1 MGLQVCPV
9 FVGIED
15 LPENALRRAVEAVA
29 AFNRALRE
37 CERVAPVRS
46 TAELDSLDGRI
57 GLLLSLEGAE
67 PLGYD
72 PEAADVFWEL
82 GARMFALTWNRR
94 NAFAD
99 GLGEPAGGGLSRL
112 GEQLVDRLVELGAI
126 LDLAHASEAT
136 FAQVLAR
143 APDTA
148 VLVSHAACRTICD
161 TPRNLSDAQLEAI
174 AERDGVLGVMML
186 PAVLGLDATVET
198 VVDHVDH
205 AVAVMGIE
213 HVAIGGDFIRQVHRA
228 VGPGRPDA
236 IVGATAD
243 LDAAVPGLAGVED
256 YPTLVAALRARGYE
270 GERLDAI
277 LSVNL
282 LRFLRRAL
290 P

>member
-1 MGLQVCPV
+1 M

-37 CERVAPVRS
+37 CDRVAPVR
-46 TAELDSLDGRI
+46 TAADLDALDGRI

-72 PEAADVFWEL
+72 PEAAEVFWEL

-112 GEQLVDRLVELGAI
+112 GEQLVDRLAGLGAI

-136 FAQVLAR
+136 FDQVLAR

-148 VLVSHAACRTICD
+148 VLVSHAACRSLCD

-174 AERDGVLGVMML
+174 AGRDGVLGVMML
-186 PAVLGLDATVET
+186 PAVLGVGASVET

-205 AVAVMGIE
+205 AVSVMGVE
-213 HVAIGGDFIRQVHRA
+213 HVGIGGDFIRQVHRA

-236 IVGATAD
+236 LVGATAD

-256 YPTLVAALRARGYE
+256 YPTLLEALQARGYE

-277 LSVNL
+277 LSGNL
-282 LRFLRRAL
+282 LRLLRRAL

>member
-1 MGLQVCPV
+1 M

-37 CERVAPVRS
+37 CDRVAPVR
-46 TAELDSLDGRI
+46 TAADLDALDGRI

-72 PEAADVFWEL
+72 PEAAEVFWEL

-112 GEQLVDRLVELGAI
+112 GEQLVDRLAGLGAI

-136 FAQVLAR
+136 FDQVLAR

-148 VLVSHAACRTICD
+148 VLVSHAACRSLCD

-174 AERDGVLGVMML
+174 AGRDGVLGVMML
-186 PAVLGLDATVET
+186 PAVLGVGASVET

-205 AVAVMGIE
+205 AVSVMGVE
-213 HVAIGGDFIRQVHRA
+213 HVGIGGDFIRQVHGA

-236 IVGATAD
+236 LVGATAD

-256 YPTLVAALRARGYE
+256 YPTLLEALQARGYE

-277 LSVNL
+277 LSGNL
-282 LRFLRRAL
+282 LRLLRRAL